1 MTSKANK
8 KGYCSLNCRL
18 TLKKERKQFAT
29 GFFINP
35 KNWNSKLQQLSKED
49 PDETFIN
56 AQIDTIGDKLKN
68 ITLVFQLQSQVFTLE
83 DIYKKHLGIEPKQKY
98 HIVSFYNQFLQKQKK
113 LVGIEIKEST
123 YQKFSY
129 VSNQLESFVKCK
141 FKTKDYPIEKLNLKF
156 LEDFEYYLKTEK
168 KHQQITINK
177 TIQRFR
183 TPFKSAIAGG
193 IIDRDPFLMHKTKK
207 VKKEIIFLS
216 PEELSLLENHTFAQ
230 SRLTVVRDLFIFCC
244 YTGLAY
250 AEMSNLKKEHIII
263 GFDTMEWIQMKRE
276 KTDKLISV
284 PILPRAQQILEKYSD
299 NDGLLP
305 KFSNQKINSYLK
317 EIAEIIGVDKKI
329 THHMARKT
337 FASTILLYNDVSMEI
352 VSELLGHSNMLI
364 TQESYGKVVQKKVS
378 EAMSNLRIKLK

>member
-1 MTSKANK
+1 MTSKTNK
-8 KGYCSLNCRL
+8 KGYCPLSCRL
-18 TLKKERKQFAT
+18 TFENERKQFTT
-29 GFFINP
+29 GLFINP
-35 KNWNSKLQQLSKED
+35 KNWNNKLQLLSKND

-56 AQIDTIGDKLKN
+56 TQISTISDKLKN
-68 ITLVFQLQSQVFTLE
+68 ITLVFQLQREIYTLE
-83 DIYKKHLGIEPKQKY
+83 DIYKKYLGIEPKQKY

-113 LVGIEIKEST
+113 LVGIEIKGST

-129 VSNQLESFVKCK
+129 VSNQLESFVKWK
-141 FKTKDYPIEKLNLKF
+141 FKSKDYPVEKLNLKF

-207 VKKEIIFLS
+207 VKKEIVFLS
-216 PEELSLLENHTFAQ
+216 PEELKLLEYHSFAQ
-230 SRLTVVRDLFIFCC
+230 NRLTVVRDLFVFCC

-263 GFDTMEWIQMKRE
+263 GFDAMEWIQMKRE
-276 KTDKLISV
+276 KTDKMISV
-284 PILPRAQQILEKYSD
+284 PILPKAQSILEKYSD
-299 NDGLLP
+299 DVGLLP

-337 FASTILLYNDVSMEI
+337 FASTVLLFNDVPMEI
-352 VSELLGHSNMLI
+352 VSELLGHSNILI

-378 EAMSNLRIKLK
+378 QAMSNLRAKLK